1 MAAIERGEGSDDS
14 TVKAWLAKA
23 VTVSR
28 GPQWTCDKCGHVHGE
43 WEAICDRCGAFDT
56 LSWTD
61 KGTDSAMQAGS
72 MSMLPLIVGSLPGA
86 DAPANSMADDGD
98 VIDHDGADDDVKQTT
113 G

>member
-1 MAAIERGEGSDDS
+1 
-14 TVKAWLAKA
+14 VKAWLAKA

-28 GPQWTCDKCGHVHGE
+28 GPRWTCDKCGHVHGE

-61 KGTDSAMQAGS
+61 KGTDSAMQSGS

-86 DAPANSMADDGD
+86 DAPGHGADDDAD
-98 VIDHDGADDDVKQTT
+98 VIDHDGQDGELKQTAN
-113 G
+113 